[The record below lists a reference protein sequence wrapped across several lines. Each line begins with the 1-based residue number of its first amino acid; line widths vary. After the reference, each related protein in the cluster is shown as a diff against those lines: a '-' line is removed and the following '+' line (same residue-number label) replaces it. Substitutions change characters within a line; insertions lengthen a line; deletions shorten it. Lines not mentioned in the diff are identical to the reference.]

1 MLFIIH
7 QHILLMVPPD
17 GSASI
22 ERGQVAS
29 NATRPP
35 FWVTGLAP
43 AHALPRGRWRSGE
56 QLTGG
61 ASEIPTAACV
71 HHKNDVESTGT
82 LLTPQ
87 GSRESSGPV
96 SGYFPFNPLELLKI
110 LLMCV
115 APTSFLKRVN

>member
-1 MLFIIH
+1 
-7 QHILLMVPPD
+7 MVPPD
-17 GSASI
+17 RSASI

-35 FWVTGLAP
+35 FRVTGLAP

-71 HHKNDVESTGT
+71 HHKNDESTGT

-96 SGYFPFNPLELLKI
+96 SGLFPFQPFG
-110 LLMCV
+110 V
-115 APTSFLKRVN
+115 AENLADVGCPYFIPYRVN